1 MGSGAAVAVV
11 TGAANGIGAA
21 VALRLR
27 DDGFAVAA
35 ADIEPVQ
42 PADGILPCALDVA
55 DIEAHD
61 RLLDRVEAEL
71 GAVTALVNVAG
82 VFLAERLEQLT
93 LPAWRRHHA
102 VMLEGPVWLARAAGL
117 RMAARGCGRI
127 VNVTSVHA
135 SNGELASIA
144 YDTAKAG
151 LEAATRSLAIEL
163 GPAGVLVNSVAP
175 GFTRTRMSVV
185 DGVDELESEWFRQI
199 YLDHGR
205 LPLRRAAEPAEIA
218 ATVSHLVSP
227 GNTYLTGQRIVVDGG
242 LLVTF

>member
-1 MGSGAAVAVV
+1 MV
-11 TGAANGIGAA
+11 TGAANGIGRA

-42 PADGILPCALDVA
+42 PADGILPCPLDVA
-55 DIEAHD
+55 DIDQHEGV
-61 RLLDRVEAEL
+61 LERVEAEL
-71 GAVTALVNVAG
+71 GPLSALVNVAG
-82 VFLAERLEQLT
+82 MFVPQRLEELT
-93 LPAWRRHHA
+93 TDAWRRQHA
-102 VMLEGPVWLARAAGL
+102 VMLDGPVWLARSAGL
-117 RMAARGCGRI
+117 RMAARGSGRI

-135 SNGELASIA
+135 SNGEAASLA

-151 LEAATRSLAIEL
+151 LEAATRTLAIEL
-163 GPAGVLVNSVAP
+163 GPRGILANSVAP
-175 GFTRTRMSVV
+175 GFVRTRMSVV
-185 DGVDELESEWFRQI
+185 DGVDELGSEWFRQI

-218 ATVSHLVSP
+218 AAVSHLVSSD
-227 GNTYLTGQRIVVDGG
+227 NTYLTGQRIVVDGG